1 MTLPDARLPL
11 LDIDDMPETARDAYA
26 AVAESRG
33 GRMLNLFRAMANA
46 PEAME
51 TVAAVGGYL
60 RYRGTLDDALRE
72 LAILTV
78 ARETG
83 ATYEWT
89 QHWPIAE
96 KAGIAPKVL
105 EKVRSRA
112 LEQEDT
118 PQGRALLFVRL
129 ACNNEAVSDTLLA
142 AVRQDFGNGGLVELT
157 MLAGYYGMLAR
168 FLRIMQV
175 PNDA

>member
-1 MTLPDARLPL
+1 MTPPDTRIPL
-11 LDIDDMPETARDAYA
+11 LDLDDMPESARAAYA

-51 TVAAVGGYL
+51 TVAALGGYL
-60 RYRGTLDDALRE
+60 RYRGTLDNALRE

-83 ATYEWT
+83 ATYEWS

-96 KAGIAPKVL
+96 KAGVAPAAL

-112 LEQEDT
+112 LEQDDT

-129 ACNNEAVSDTLLA
+129 ACNNEAVSDTLLETLRA
-142 AVRQDFGNGGLVELT
+142 DFGNEGLVELT
-157 MLAGYYGMLAR
+157 ILAGYYGMLAR

>member
-1 MTLPDARLPL
+1 MPTPDSRLPL
-11 LDIDDMPETARDAYA
+11 LSLDDMPEEARAAYA

-33 GRMLNLFRAMANA
+33 GRMLNLFRALANA
-46 PEAME
+46 PAAME
-51 TVAAVGGYL
+51 TVAALGGYL

-89 QHWPIAE
+89 QHWPIA
-96 KAGIAPKVL
+96 KRAGIAPEVL
-105 EKVRSRA
+105 EEVRSRT
-112 LEQEDT
+112 LEQVDT

-129 ACNNEAVSDTLLA
+129 ACNNEAVSDTLLE
-142 AVRQDFGNGGLVELT
+142 AVRQDFGNKGLVELT
-157 MLAGYYGMLAR
+157 ILAGYYGMLAR